1 MILNKIREKTLGYHD
16 DFTGWA
22 NKILTGTADKEHYV
36 HVLKTFYGFYA
47 PFEQKLESIQEWKDY
62 DFDLTKRRKAQMLVE
77 DMKALGISEDE
88 IKEIPMNSNLPQMNN
103 LGQAL
108 GAMYVIEGATLG
120 GQIIANKIN
129 EGLGY
134 SVGNGASFFNSYRDN
149 VRPMWK
155 EFSDF
160 INKYSD
166 DTNITDPIVDA
177 SDETYHRFNEWLSVL
192 RK

>member
-1 MILNKIREKTLGYHD
+1 MILNKIRERTLKYHD

-22 NKILTGTADKEHYV
+22 NRILNGTADKEHYKD
-36 HVLKTFYGFYA
+36 VLKVFYGFYK
-47 PFEQKLESIQEWKDY
+47 PFEQKLESLEDWKNY
-62 DFDLTKRRKAQMLVE
+62 DFDLHKRRKSELLVN
-77 DMKALGISEDE
+77 DMKSLGVTDE
-88 IKEIPMNSNLPQMNN
+88 EINNLPMNDNLPQMNN

-120 GQIIANKIN
+120 GQIVASKIN
-129 EGLGY
+129 DALGY
-134 SVGNGASFFNSYRDN
+134 DADNGVAFFNSYRQDL
-149 VRPMWK
+149 RPMWK

-160 INKYSD
+160 INKYSED
-166 DTNITDPIVDA
+166 NNITDPIVDA